1 MTKSDVRIV
10 TSINGLEKLKEYI
23 NNYIKEHPY
32 NRELTN
38 ILDNPD
44 LKYESNRQCY
54 LGWNNYNW
62 NEYSNE
68 NVELV
73 MNGLFELADNNYSY
87 RFYRLGEEKD
97 EYEEYSYNSTL
108 EGEEDLEYPNITRQF
123 DDRYV
128 CDVLH
133 REKQNADL
141 SKEDFD
147 YE

>member
-23 NNYIKEHPY
+23 NNYIKEHPN
-32 NRELTN
+32 NRDLTN

>member
-1 MTKSDVRIV
+1 
-10 TSINGLEKLKEYI
+10 
-23 NNYIKEHPY
+23 
-32 NRELTN
+32 
-38 ILDNPD
+38 
-44 LKYESNRQCY
+44 
-54 LGWNNYNW
+54 
-62 NEYSNE
+62 
-68 NVELV
+68 

-141 SKEDFD
+141 GKEDFD

>member
-10 TSINGLEKLKEYI
+10 TSIKGLEKLKEYI
-23 NNYIKEHPY
+23 NNYIKEHSY

-97 EYEEYSYNSTL
+97 EYEEYSYTSTL